1 MNYIQLKTLI
11 TTRYRKTTF
20 TILSLMYIVGFI
32 GLRIPLT
39 QEYFKVLSPFNLWAS
54 LILLLLFHQDF
65 QPKFI
70 LFAIITFL
78 VGFFIEVIGVH
89 TGVIFGE
96 YQYGQTLGIKLFEVP
111 IVIGANWLILVYC
124 SGVIVEHFFQNLKS
138 SISGK
143 IILSIIAACLMVGL
157 DLLIE
162 PVAIR
167 LDFWQWSFNKI
178 PVQNYLGWLAVSLVL
193 QFYFINSK
201 FLKNNL
207 LAPLL
212 FCLQLLFFLL
222 HTLLPA

>member
-32 GLRIPLT
+32 GLKVPFT
-39 QEYFKVLSPFNLWAS
+39 QEYFKVLSPFNLWTS

-65 QPKFI
+65 QVKFI
-70 LFAIITFL
+70 LFAVITFL

-89 TGVIFGE
+89 TGIVFGE
-96 YQYGQTLGIKLFEVP
+96 YQYGQTLGLKLFEVP
-111 IVIGANWLILVYC
+111 IVIGVNWLILVYC
-124 SGVIVEHFFQNLKS
+124 SGVIVEKFFQNLKT

-143 IILSIIAACLMVGL
+143 IILSILAASLMVGL

-167 LDFWQWSFNKI
+167 LDFWQWKLNRI
-178 PVQNYLGWLAVSLVL
+178 PLQNYIGWLVISFLL
-193 QFYFINSK
+193 EYYFISSK
-201 FLKNNL
+201 FLKDNTLATIL
-207 LAPLL
+207 LLL
-212 FCLQLLFFLL
+212 QFIFFLL
-222 HTLLPA
+222 HTIAPV

>member
-1 MNYIQLKTLI
+1 MNYTQLKTLI
-11 TTRYRKTTF
+11 TTRYCKTTF
-20 TILSLMYIVGFI
+20 TILSLMYLVGLI
-32 GLRIPLT
+32 GLKLPLT
-39 QEYFKVLSPFNLWAS
+39 QEYFKVLSPFNLWTS
-54 LILLLLFHQDF
+54 LILLLIFHQDF

-70 LFAIITFL
+70 LFAVITFL

-89 TGVIFGE
+89 TGIVFGD
-96 YQYGQTLGIKLFEVP
+96 YQYGKTLGFKLFEVP

-124 SGVIVEHFFQNLKS
+124 SGIIVELFFQNLKS
-138 SISGK
+138 SILGR

-178 PVQNYLGWLAVSLVL
+178 PLQNYFGWFGVSFVL

-201 FLKNNL
+201 FLKNNS

-222 HTLLPA
+222 NVLLPA